1 MDLLHTGII
10 RKCNS
15 TYSSPVW
22 PVLKASGKW
31 RLTVDYRQLNK
42 QVCLSRWPMAYLD
55 ETLTKVQNAA
65 YFTSLDISNGFWTIP
80 VREEDQHK
88 LAFSFN
94 NVQYTWTVT
103 PFGYANSP
111 AEFNI
116 FLHKAIPDVNSR
128 NIAIYVDDIL
138 MWSDSWTAHR
148 ELLSYVLTRLSVA
161 GAKISLDKGQWCK
174 RAVNYLGFQVGHEGI
189 RPQLNRT
196 LALQTLPAPTTLKQ
210 LRSFLGICNFS
221 RHFVADYAKIAQ
233 PLTRLLKKDTPWHWG
248 QEQDAAMRT
257 LKDSISAAPAL
268 AFPDKTKPF
277 ILETAFTP
285 LNISVVLKQQQDQQ
299 KRVVS
304 YASKSLSPVEQRF
317 TDYSDYTVRSSIDYL
332 PHWLANDMK
341 KSDGKPVAHT
351 ELFIA
356 IQHLLDTTNLTV
368 FWKKIPGHSKLDGPD
383 KAGNDRAD
391 ALAKEGVSTG
401 QPWEFC
407 NPASQFSQPTDNS
420 SVTIGTS
427 ELRNTQREAD
437 TPLFPQPPAQV
448 DVVTRSR
455 AKAPDPHNP
464 SNSNRITLITPE
476 AHNDLVQAQEKDQA
490 LTHLIRILQD
500 TTSVADS
507 GDLIN
512 DAYFQVLW
520 KQKER
525 LSLRDGLLTFKGTND
540 QHCRWVV
547 PRQWRITMMQHT
559 HDEPCGGHRGEQSTI
574 SMLRQVAYWPKMW
587 TDVKDY
593 VNSCLTC
600 CKFQPVLPRHRAPL
614 QSTPTT
620 QPWSYIQIDW
630 IGPITRS
637 SRGNQYAL
645 TVTDMFTKWVE
656 CLPAPRD
663 TAESTAVR
671 LMNHVFTRWCLPQSV
686 NSDRGTHFTSTI
698 MEQVWKTLG
707 VKRQL
712 HVAYRPQSSGQV
724 ERANQTVINMLKKYL
739 SVNQRDWDIKL
750 PLILMAIRA
759 TPSRATQV
767 SPFEMMTGRQMVLLL
782 HLLYTPTTG
791 SAPEAVQT
799 TSYLEEL
806 GRHLQSIFEFA
817 RQNMK
822 TEAIRVK
829 SYYDRKACDREYEV
843 GDEAFY
849 YHFSRNQ
856 KRSKKLLPSWQGP
869 YAITDKLSPVV
880 YRIKMPTMLLL
891 LLLTT
896 PGFGLQT
903 PKIIQAGPKA
913 GILLRDD
920 PGFLSLDSLQRD
932 LEHIREQIQQQQ
944 SALEDLRT
952 TLEDTVLLVNLHSR
966 LINSTITQD
975 ASKVLCGLSKGTTL
989 EKFRV
994 TVTRGPTNETRV
1006 AIANGQWL
1014 INTPLSELT
1023 VSYTQHYSIT
1033 KLPIEP
1039 GLITV
1044 PENSVIHVGDT
1055 ALYHL
1060 DHGTYQAE
1068 VETIDVFRGQDLEI
1082 TEELNELLAKK
1093 DMHTLQ
1099 VTVKRHS
1106 ITYDLPRRD
1115 GAENHMAGNSHA
1127 ILSSASIALLALILV
1142 LLHAL
1147 WLHRKIHA
1155 LSLQVNQLPPRVV
1168 YQANAPDPVPSRV
1181 SIQPY

>member
-10 RKCNS
+10 WKCNS
-15 TYSSPVW
+15 TYNSPIW

-80 VREEDQHK
+80 VCEEDQHK

-148 ELLSYVLTRLSVA
+148 ELLSYVLTRLSRNAHQLIYPVSQTTKSFSDVLCPTFPKVYVDGSAHRKTGTLGA
-161 GAKISLDKGQWCK
+161 GVGLVWTNCDLPPQKFKLGPKSSQYAELAGTLIALTQ
-174 RAVNYLGFQVGHEGI
+174 AAEHNYEHLV
-189 RPQLNRT
+189 
-196 LALQTLPAPTTLKQ
+196 
-210 LRSFLGICNFS
+210 IC
-221 RHFVADYAKIAQ
+221 
-233 PLTRLLKKDTPWHWG
+233 
-248 QEQDAAMRT
+248 
-257 LKDSISAAPAL
+257 
-268 AFPDKTKPF
+268 
-277 ILETAFTP
+277 
-285 LNISVVLKQQQDQQ
+285 
-299 KRVVS
+299 
-304 YASKSLSPVEQRF
+304 
-317 TDYSDYTVRSSIDYL
+317 TDSDYTVRSFIDYL
-332 PHWLANDMK
+332 P
-341 KSDGKPVAHT
+341 
-351 ELFIA
+351 
-356 IQHLLDTTNLTV
+356 
-368 FWKKIPGHSKLDGPD
+368 
-383 KAGNDRAD
+383 
-391 ALAKEGVSTG
+391 TG
-401 QPWEFC
+401 QPWEFG

-437 TPLFPQPPAQV
+437 IPLFPQPPAQV
-448 DVVTRSR
+448 DVVTRSD

-512 DAYFQVLW
+512 DACFQALW

-540 QHCRWVV
+540 QHCCWVV
-547 PRQWRITMMQHT
+547 PRQWRITMMQHA

-574 SMLRQVAYWPKMW
+574 SMLRHVAYWPKMW

-620 QPWSYIQIDW
+620 QPWSHIQIDW

-663 TAESTAVR
+663 TAESTAVL
-671 LMNHVFTRWCLPQSV
+671 LMNHVFTRWGLPQSV

-739 SVNQRDWDIKL
+739 SANQRDWDIKL

-822 TEAIRVK
+822 TEAIGVK
-829 SYYDRKACDREYEV
+829 SYYDRKAYDREYEV

-869 YAITDKLSPVV
+869 YAITDKLSPVI
-880 YRIKMPTMLLL
+880 YRIKIPTPRKTAHKWVHINQLRPY
-891 LLLTT
+891 T
-896 PGFGLQT
+896 PSQLQT
-903 PKIIQAGPKA
+903 
-913 GILLRDD
+913 
-920 PGFLSLDSLQRD
+920 
-932 LEHIREQIQQQQ
+932 
-944 SALEDLRT
+944 
-952 TLEDTVLLVNLHSR
+952 DTG
-966 LINSTITQD
+966 D
-975 ASKVLCGLSKGTTL
+975 A
-989 EKFRV
+989 
-994 TVTRGPTNETRV
+994 
-1006 AIANGQWL
+1006 
-1014 INTPLSELT
+1014 
-1023 VSYTQHYSIT
+1023 
-1033 KLPIEP
+1033 
-1039 GLITV
+1039 
-1044 PENSVIHVGDT
+1044 
-1055 ALYHL
+1055 
-1060 DHGTYQAE
+1060 
-1068 VETIDVFRGQDLEI
+1068 
-1082 TEELNELLAKK
+1082 
-1093 DMHTLQ
+1093 
-1099 VTVKRHS
+1099 
-1106 ITYDLPRRD
+1106 
-1115 GAENHMAGNSHA
+1115 
-1127 ILSSASIALLALILV
+1127 
-1142 LLHAL
+1142 
-1147 WLHRKIHA
+1147 
-1155 LSLQVNQLPPRVV
+1155 
-1168 YQANAPDPVPSRV
+1168 
-1181 SIQPY
+1181 

>member
-1 MDLLHTGII
+1 MTAIPTGPDAHPVYIRQYRIPLAAHDSVQTTIMDLLHTGII

-15 TYSSPVW
+15 TYNSPIW
-22 PVLKASGKW
+22 PVLKTSGKW

-88 LAFSFN
+88 LAFSFK

-116 FLHKAIPDVNSR
+116 FLHKAIPDVNPR

-148 ELLSYVLTRLSVA
+148 ELLSYVLNRLSVA

-174 RAVNYLGFQVGHEGI
+174 RAVNYLGFQVRYEGI

-210 LRSFLGICNFS
+210 LRSFLGICKFS

-268 AFPDKTKPF
+268 AFPDKTKK
-277 ILETAFTP
+277 LETAFTP
-285 LNISVVLKQQQDQQ
+285 LNISTVLKQQQDQQ

-317 TDYSDYTVRSSIDYL
+317 TDCEKALFSAVWAIQQYRNLVCGAEIILETCHQILIYLTSGKLREGKVTNARIANWILATEGLSLQVKYAKSKNNAVAQGLAALHDCASLPHQPSEEPPPSDLPGLANHQSFSDLLCPTFPKVYVDGSAHHKTGTLGAGVGLVWTNCDLPPQKFKLGPKSSQYAELAGTLIAITQAAEHNYEHLVICTDSDYT
-332 PHWLANDMK
+332 
-341 KSDGKPVAHT
+341 
-351 ELFIA
+351 
-356 IQHLLDTTNLTV
+356 HLLDTTNLTV
-368 FWKKIPGHSKLDGPD
+368 FWKIIPGHSKLDGLD

-391 ALAKEGVSTG
+391 ALAKEGVSTS

-427 ELRNTQREAD
+427 ELRNTQRDAD
-437 TPLFPQPPAQV
+437 TLPFPQPPAQV

-455 AKAPDPHNP
+455 AKVPDPHNP

-512 DAYFQVLW
+512 EAYFQALW

-547 PRQWRITMMQHT
+547 PRQWRITMMQHA

-620 QPWSYIQIDW
+620 QPWSHIQIDW
-630 IGPITRS
+630 IGPITQS

-645 TVTDMFTKWVE
+645 MVTDMFTKWVE

-663 TAESTAVR
+663 TAVHSRPPHES
-671 LMNHVFTRWCLPQSV
+671 C
-686 NSDRGTHFTSTI
+686 
-698 MEQVWKTLG
+698 
-707 VKRQL
+707 
-712 HVAYRPQSSGQV
+712 
-724 ERANQTVINMLKKYL
+724 
-739 SVNQRDWDIKL
+739 
-750 PLILMAIRA
+750 
-759 TPSRATQV
+759 
-767 SPFEMMTGRQMVLLL
+767 L
-782 HLLYTPTTG
+782 HLLG
-791 SAPEAVQT
+791 SATEC
-799 TSYLEEL
+799 
-806 GRHLQSIFEFA
+806 EF
-817 RQNMK
+817 
-822 TEAIRVK
+822 
-829 SYYDRKACDREYEV
+829 
-843 GDEAFY
+843 
-849 YHFSRNQ
+849 
-856 KRSKKLLPSWQGP
+856 
-869 YAITDKLSPVV
+869 
-880 YRIKMPTMLLL
+880 
-891 LLLTT
+891 
-896 PGFGLQT
+896 
-903 PKIIQAGPKA
+903 
-913 GILLRDD
+913 
-920 PGFLSLDSLQRD
+920 
-932 LEHIREQIQQQQ
+932 
-944 SALEDLRT
+944 
-952 TLEDTVLLVNLHSR
+952 
-966 LINSTITQD
+966 
-975 ASKVLCGLSKGTTL
+975 
-989 EKFRV
+989 
-994 TVTRGPTNETRV
+994 
-1006 AIANGQWL
+1006 
-1014 INTPLSELT
+1014 
-1023 VSYTQHYSIT
+1023 
-1033 KLPIEP
+1033 
-1039 GLITV
+1039 
-1044 PENSVIHVGDT
+1044 
-1055 ALYHL
+1055 
-1060 DHGTYQAE
+1060 
-1068 VETIDVFRGQDLEI
+1068 
-1082 TEELNELLAKK
+1082 
-1093 DMHTLQ
+1093 
-1099 VTVKRHS
+1099 
-1106 ITYDLPRRD
+1106 
-1115 GAENHMAGNSHA
+1115 
-1127 ILSSASIALLALILV
+1127 
-1142 LLHAL
+1142 
-1147 WLHRKIHA
+1147 
-1155 LSLQVNQLPPRVV
+1155 
-1168 YQANAPDPVPSRV
+1168 
-1181 SIQPY
+1181 

>member
-1 MDLLHTGII
+1 
-10 RKCNS
+10 
-15 TYSSPVW
+15 
-22 PVLKASGKW
+22 
-31 RLTVDYRQLNK
+31 
-42 QVCLSRWPMAYLD
+42 MA
-55 ETLTKVQNAA
+55 
-65 YFTSLDISNGFWTIP
+65 P
-80 VREEDQHK
+80 
-88 LAFSFN
+88 
-94 NVQYTWTVT
+94 
-103 PFGYANSP
+103 
-111 AEFNI
+111 
-116 FLHKAIPDVNSR
+116 
-128 NIAIYVDDIL
+128 
-138 MWSDSWTAHR
+138 
-148 ELLSYVLTRLSVA
+148 
-161 GAKISLDKGQWCK
+161 
-174 RAVNYLGFQVGHEGI
+174 
-189 RPQLNRT
+189 
-196 LALQTLPAPTTLKQ
+196 
-210 LRSFLGICNFS
+210 
-221 RHFVADYAKIAQ
+221 
-233 PLTRLLKKDTPWHWG
+233 KDTPWHWG
-248 QEQDAAMRT
+248 QEQDVAMRT

-285 LNISVVLKQQQDQQ
+285 LNISAVLKQQQDQQ

-317 TDYSDYTVRSSIDYL
+317 TDCEKALFSAVWAIQQYRNLVCGAEIILETCHQILIYLTNGKLREGKVTNARIANWILATEGLSLQLKYAKSKNNAVAQGLAALHDCASLPHQPSEEPPPTDLPGLANHQSFSDLLCPTFPKVYVDGSAHRKTGTVGAGVGLVWTNCDLPPQKFKLGPKSSQYAELAGTLIALTQAAEHNYEHLVICTDSDYTVHSFIDYL

-407 NPASQFSQPTDNS
+407 NPALQFSQTTDNS

-437 TPLFPQPPAQV
+437 TPPFPQPPAQV
-448 DVVTRSR
+448 EVVTRSS

-512 DAYFQVLW
+512 DAYFQVVW

-525 LSLRDGLLTFKGTND
+525 LSLRDGPLTFKGTND

-547 PRQWRITMMQHT
+547 PRRWRITMMQHA

-574 SMLRQVAYWPKMW
+574 SMLRQVAYWPKMR

-620 QPWSYIQIDW
+620 QPWSHIQIDW
-630 IGPITRS
+630 IGPIIRS

-663 TAESTAVR
+663 TAESTAVL
-671 LMNHVFTRWCLPQSV
+671 LMNHVFTRWGLPQSV
-686 NSDRGTHFTSTI
+686 HSDRGTHFTSTI

-712 HVAYRPQSSGQV
+712 YVAYRPQSSGQ
-724 ERANQTVINMLKKYL
+724 
-739 SVNQRDWDIKL
+739 
-750 PLILMAIRA
+750 
-759 TPSRATQV
+759 
-767 SPFEMMTGRQMVLLL
+767 MVLPL

-822 TEAIRVK
+822 TEAIGVK
-829 SYYDRKACDREYEV
+829 SYDRKACDREYEV

-856 KRSKKLLPSWQGP
+856 KQSKKLLPSWQGP

-880 YRIKMPTMLLL
+880 YRIKVPTPRKMAH
-891 LLLTT
+891 
-896 PGFGLQT
+896 
-903 PKIIQAGPKA
+903 KWV
-913 GILLRDD
+913 
-920 PGFLSLDSLQRD
+920 
-932 LEHIREQIQQQQ
+932 HI
-944 SALEDLRT
+944 
-952 TLEDTVLLVNLHSR
+952 N
-966 LINSTITQD
+966 
-975 ASKVLCGLSKGTTL
+975 
-989 EKFRV
+989 
-994 TVTRGPTNETRV
+994 
-1006 AIANGQWL
+1006 
-1014 INTPLSELT
+1014 
-1023 VSYTQHYSIT
+1023 
-1033 KLPIEP
+1033 
-1039 GLITV
+1039 
-1044 PENSVIHVGDT
+1044 
-1055 ALYHL
+1055 
-1060 DHGTYQAE
+1060 
-1068 VETIDVFRGQDLEI
+1068 
-1082 TEELNELLAKK
+1082 
-1093 DMHTLQ
+1093 
-1099 VTVKRHS
+1099 
-1106 ITYDLPRRD
+1106 
-1115 GAENHMAGNSHA
+1115 
-1127 ILSSASIALLALILV
+1127 
-1142 LLHAL
+1142 
-1147 WLHRKIHA
+1147 
-1155 LSLQVNQLPPRVV
+1155 
-1168 YQANAPDPVPSRV
+1168 
-1181 SIQPY
+1181 

>member
-1 MDLLHTGII
+1 MLEHAHLYSRGSSDCGKTTLHETAIPMGPDAHPVYIRQYRIPLAAHDSVQTTIMDLLHTGII

-15 TYSSPVW
+15 TYNSPIW

-174 RAVNYLGFQVGHEGI
+174 RAVNYLGFQVGQEGI

-248 QEQDAAMRT
+248 QEQDVAMRT

-285 LNISVVLKQQQDQQ
+285 LNISAVLKQQQDQQ

-304 YASKSLSPVEQRF
+304 YASKSLSPVEQSGKLREDKITNARIANWILATEGLSLQVKYAKSKNNAVAQGLAALHDYASLSHQPSEERPPSDLPGLANHQSF
-317 TDYSDYTVRSSIDYL
+317 SDVLCPTFPKVCVDGSAHRKTGTLGAGVGLVWTNCDLPPQKFKLGPKSSQYAELAGTLIALTQAAEHNYEHLVICTDSDYTVRSFIDYL
-332 PHWLANDMK
+332 PHWLVNDMK

-391 ALAKEGVSTG
+391 VLEKEGVSMG
-401 QPWEFC
+401 QPWEFG

-427 ELRNTQREAD
+427 ELRNTQLEAD
-437 TPLFPQPPAQV
+437 TPPFPQPPAQV
-448 DVVTRSR
+448 DVVTRSG

-512 DAYFQVLW
+512 DAYFQALW

-547 PRQWRITMMQHT
+547 PRQWRITMMQHA
-559 HDEPCGGHRGEQSTI
+559 HDEPCGGHRGVQSTI
-574 SMLRQVAYWPKMW
+574 SMLCQVAYWPKMW
-587 TDVKDY
+587 TDVKSY
-593 VNSCLTC
+593 LTC
-600 CKFQPVLPRHRAPL
+600 CKFQPMLPRHRAPL

-620 QPWSYIQIDW
+620 QPWSHIQIDW

-663 TAESTAVR
+663 TAESTAVL
-671 LMNHVFTRWCLPQSV
+671 LMNHVFTHWGLPQSV
-686 NSDRGTHFTSTI
+686 NSDRGTHFTSTN
-698 MEQVWKTLG
+698 KC
-707 VKRQL
+707 
-712 HVAYRPQSSGQV
+712 
-724 ERANQTVINMLKKYL
+724 
-739 SVNQRDWDIKL
+739 
-750 PLILMAIRA
+750 
-759 TPSRATQV
+759 
-767 SPFEMMTGRQMVLLL
+767 
-782 HLLYTPTTG
+782 
-791 SAPEAVQT
+791 
-799 TSYLEEL
+799 
-806 GRHLQSIFEFA
+806 GRHWE
-817 RQNMK
+817 
-822 TEAIRVK
+822 
-829 SYYDRKACDREYEV
+829 
-843 GDEAFY
+843 
-849 YHFSRNQ
+849 
-856 KRSKKLLPSWQGP
+856 
-869 YAITDKLSPVV
+869 
-880 YRIKMPTMLLL
+880 
-891 LLLTT
+891 
-896 PGFGLQT
+896 
-903 PKIIQAGPKA
+903 
-913 GILLRDD
+913 
-920 PGFLSLDSLQRD
+920 
-932 LEHIREQIQQQQ
+932 
-944 SALEDLRT
+944 
-952 TLEDTVLLVNLHSR
+952 
-966 LINSTITQD
+966 
-975 ASKVLCGLSKGTTL
+975 
-989 EKFRV
+989 
-994 TVTRGPTNETRV
+994 
-1006 AIANGQWL
+1006 
-1014 INTPLSELT
+1014 
-1023 VSYTQHYSIT
+1023 
-1033 KLPIEP
+1033 
-1039 GLITV
+1039 
-1044 PENSVIHVGDT
+1044 
-1055 ALYHL
+1055 
-1060 DHGTYQAE
+1060 
-1068 VETIDVFRGQDLEI
+1068 
-1082 TEELNELLAKK
+1082 
-1093 DMHTLQ
+1093 
-1099 VTVKRHS
+1099 
-1106 ITYDLPRRD
+1106 
-1115 GAENHMAGNSHA
+1115 
-1127 ILSSASIALLALILV
+1127 
-1142 LLHAL
+1142 
-1147 WLHRKIHA
+1147 
-1155 LSLQVNQLPPRVV
+1155 
-1168 YQANAPDPVPSRV
+1168 
-1181 SIQPY
+1181 